1 MARVLTR
8 PVPIRRVLAV
18 VALVLLGL
26 AGFEVWYL
34 LGGGPDAGEDRP
46 VVVGDLA
53 ARSVVDA
60 AAQDITQI
68 ASTSYRNYDEQVEQ
82 ATTLMTPEFADQY
95 RATAASLAPTF
106 AKQRREIAAQVVSSA
121 VVRATDQ
128 QVQALVF
135 LDSQVSERGS
145 EPVTLPY
152 RTLVTMTK
160 TGHGWLVSNIETR

>member
-1 MARVLTR
+1 MALSTPSV
-8 PVPIRRVLAV
+8 PVRRVLAV
-18 VALVLLGL
+18 VALVLLGI
-26 AGFEVWYL
+26 AGFETFYL
-34 LGGGPDAGEDRP
+34 LRGGPDADADRP

-60 AAQDITQI
+60 ATQDLTQI
-68 ASTSYRNYDEQVEQ
+68 ASTSYRNYDEQVDQ
-82 ATTLMTPEFADQY
+82 AATLMTPEFATQY

-106 AKQRREIAAQVVSSA
+106 AEQRREIAAQVVASA

-135 LDSQVSERGS
+135 LDSQVSERGG
-145 EPVTLPY
+145 EPVRLPY

-160 TGHGWLVSNIETR
+160 TGHGWLVSDIETR

>member
-1 MARVLTR
+1 MRGLVPVRQVL
-8 PVPIRRVLAV
+8 LV
-18 VALVLLGL
+18 VALVLLGV
-26 AGFEVWYL
+26 AGGEAWYL
-34 LGGGPDAGEDRP
+34 LGGSVQPGADRP

-60 AAQDITQI
+60 AAQDLTQI
-68 ASTSYRNYDEQVEQ
+68 TSTSYQNYDEQV
-82 ATTLMTPEFADQY
+82 AAAATLMTPEFAAQY

-106 AKQRREIAAQVVSSA
+106 QERRREIAAQVVASA
-121 VVRATDQ
+121 VVRATEH

-135 LDSQVSERGS
+135 LDSQISERGR
-145 EPVTLPY
+145 EPVRLPY

>member
-1 MARVLTR
+1 MAGALTR
-8 PVPIRRVLAV
+8 SVPIRRVLAV

-26 AGFEVWYL
+26 AGLEVSYL
-34 LGGGPDAGEDRP
+34 LGGGPDAGDDRP

-60 AAQDITQI
+60 AAQDLTEI
-68 ASTSYRNYDEQVEQ
+68 ASTSYRNYDEQVDQ
-82 ATTLMTPEFADQY
+82 ATTLMTPEFATRY

-106 AKQRREIAAQVVSSA
+106 AEQRREIAAQVVASA

-135 LDSQVSERGS
+135 LDSRVSEGGGG
-145 EPVTLPY
+145 PVRLSY
-152 RTLVTMTK
+152 RTLVTMTR
-160 TGHGWLVSNIETR
+160 TDHGWLVSNIETR